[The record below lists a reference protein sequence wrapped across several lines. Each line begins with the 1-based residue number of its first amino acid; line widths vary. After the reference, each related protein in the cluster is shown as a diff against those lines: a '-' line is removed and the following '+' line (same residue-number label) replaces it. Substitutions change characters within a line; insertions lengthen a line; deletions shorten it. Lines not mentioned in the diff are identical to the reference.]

1 MKYNWQQVDPQLR
14 LLGKLMKWFNPS
26 FTENRLRFASK
37 FGRMFWVQLKDKA
50 ISQSVDIIQRRDGTL
65 MNVIIYKPTKV
76 DSFLPGVLWM
86 HGGGYAIGHP
96 GQSRFFAK
104 KLIEASPCIVFS
116 VDYRLSTQSTYPA
129 ALHDCYDALLWMK
142 NQASHLGVRSDQ
154 IMIGGDSAGGGLCAA
169 LSLYV
174 RDKKEVSIAFQMPL
188 YPMIDD
194 RMQTNSAKNNHA
206 PVWDSL
212 SSYYGWKLYLGDLF
226 ETMTVP
232 EYAATSR
239 SKNYANLPPTL
250 TYIGDL
256 EPFRDETI
264 AYVHQ
269 LKKAGNTVFFKEFSG
284 CYHAF
289 EQMVPKAKISIK
301 AHDFLMN
308 GFAYAVNHFT
318 LKQPDS
324 H

>member
-1 MKYNWQQVDPQLR
+1 M
-14 LLGKLMKWFNPS
+14 
-26 FTENRLRFASK
+26 
-37 FGRMFWVQLKDKA
+37 
-50 ISQSVDIIQRRDGTL
+50 
-65 MNVIIYKPTKV
+65 
-76 DSFLPGVLWM
+76 
-86 HGGGYAIGHP
+86 
-96 GQSRFFAK
+96 
-104 KLIEASPCIVFS
+104 
-116 VDYRLSTQSTYPA
+116 
-129 ALHDCYDALLWMK
+129 
-142 NQASHLGVRSDQ
+142 
-154 IMIGGDSAGGGLCAA
+154 
-169 LSLYV
+169 
-174 RDKKEVSIAFQMPL
+174 
-188 YPMIDD
+188 
-194 RMQTNSAKNNHA
+194 
-206 PVWDSL
+206 WDSL

-226 ETMTVP
+226 ESMNVP
-232 EYAATSR
+232 EYAAASR

-264 AYVHQ
+264 AYVYQ

-289 EQMVPKAKISIK
+289 EQMVPKAKINIK